1 MARVAW
7 TGRLRP
13 DRIDDH
19 VAAHAAVWPR
29 RRVQAAGLTG
39 LRAVFRLD

>member
-13 DRIDDH
+13 DRTEGPLFGPE
-19 VAAHAAVWPR
+19 VAED
-29 RRVQAAGLTG
+29 GLTH
-39 LRAVFRLD
+39 LPEIFRLH